1 MLSEH
6 GIALI
11 MLFRA
16 LTTLSLKL
24 SCLFWPLCSVSS
36 SLRVHRNDGTL
47 RMYDDAAASILLLV
61 TIACGSPRFQ

>member
-6 GIALI
+6 GIVMI

-47 RMYDDAAASILLLV
+47 RMYDDAAASIL
-61 TIACGSPRFQ
+61 